1 MYGCRARIGYTSPPI
16 TAEVFPYEFYRI
28 APEGVTL
35 SLATLAVTNNTK
47 AELDQSYA
55 RSMTAARAMVEAGV
69 DVIVFGGVPV
79 IFSRGEQNNETI
91 VTGLESALGVRV
103 STTAA
108 AQEKAAKMLGC
119 KKVVIAHAYDSSQ
132 HARQQS
138 YVEARDCEVLGI
150 TGWGTV
156 LPKFGS
162 VPRDAALEMGRTLL
176 QPELRLH
183 ALRTGAIYAGKY
195 LVFPIAV
202 YAAASVLAPMTLPMA
217 VQVALALLIVIPMGP
232 MIYRL
237 AYEPLAEASTLVL
250 LIVSVGVHF
259 AMVGLG
265 LVMFGAEGSRTDAFS
280 DARFDLG
287 ALSVSGQSLWV
298 VAVSVLM
305 IVALYFYFG
314 RTVSGKALRATA
326 VNRLGARLVGI
337 GTTQAGRLAFTLAAA
352 LGALCGILIAP
363 LTTVYYESGFLIG
376 LKGFVGAIVGGLV
389 SYPVAALGA
398 LLVGLLES
406 YSSFWA
412 SAFKEVIVFTLILP
426 VLLWRSLTT
435 KHVEEEE

>member
-1 MYGCRARIGYTSPPI
+1 VLVFSVTRVIFIPQGEFVAYGA
-16 TAEVFPYEFYRI
+16 
-28 APEGVTL
+28 L
-35 SLATLAVTNNTK
+35 TLAAIQANK
-47 AELDQSYA
+47 APLSA
-55 RSMTAARAMVEAGV
+55 SMLV
-69 DVIVFGGVPV
+69 
-79 IFSRGEQNNETI
+79 
-91 VTGLESALGVRV
+91 ALGVLTFLV
-103 STTAA
+103 
-108 AQEKAAKMLGC
+108 
-119 KKVVIAHAYDSSQ
+119 
-132 HARQQS
+132 
-138 YVEARDCEVLGI
+138 
-150 TGWGTV
+150 
-156 LPKFGS
+156 
-162 VPRDAALEMGRTLL
+162 EMGRTLL

-195 LVFPIAV
+195 LLFPLAVF
-202 YAAASVLAPMTLPMA
+202 AAANVLAPMTLPQP

-287 ALSVSGQSLWV
+287 AL
-298 VAVSVLM
+298 
-305 IVALYFYFG
+305 
-314 RTVSGKALRATA
+314 TVSGKALRATA

-406 YSSFWA
+406 YASFWA
-412 SAFKEVIVFTLILP
+412 SAFKEVIMFTLIIP